1 MDRAP
6 KSIPKP
12 GSLIS
17 MYRTVILP
25 ISVPVIYRVKKRF
38 PETSVEIIH
47 WLRGSMNT
55 KHLIWMLSHWTLKDF
70 PFIWITSFQH
80 SHTRV
85 RWQLAGIFIKT
96 VGLIRKTD
104 FPRTVKKVANISAL
118 ALLAGVV
125 DTSKGAFSPPSLWLS
140 WGQVATSPP
149 PPSKYLPAIK
159 LTTST
164 MVLV

>member
-55 KHLIWMLSHWTLKDF
+55 KHLI
-70 PFIWITSFQH
+70 
-80 SHTRV
+80 
-85 RWQLAGIFIKT
+85 
-96 VGLIRKTD
+96 
-104 FPRTVKKVANISAL
+104 
-118 ALLAGVV
+118 
-125 DTSKGAFSPPSLWLS
+125 
-140 WGQVATSPP
+140 
-149 PPSKYLPAIK
+149 
-159 LTTST
+159 
-164 MVLV
+164 